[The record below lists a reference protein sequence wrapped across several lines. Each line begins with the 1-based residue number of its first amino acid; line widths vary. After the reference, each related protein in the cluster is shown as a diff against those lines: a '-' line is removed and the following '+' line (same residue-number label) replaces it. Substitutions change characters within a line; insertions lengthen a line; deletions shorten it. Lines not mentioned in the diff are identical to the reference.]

1 MIRMVGAMSSA
12 IAAVVRWSGLAL
24 LVRHTV
30 ARRRVSI
37 LVYHDPTPEVLDRHL
52 RYLAKRYSFIR
63 LGDLV
68 DAITLDRW
76 AGLPKRALVLTFD
89 DGHRGN
95 AELVDVFVRH
105 GVKPTIYVCS
115 QIVGTN
121 RHFWFL
127 ETRDP
132 EPLKALPNGE
142 RLAALERTGFSST
155 KEYSQP
161 QALGAADI
169 DRMRAAVDFASHTR
183 FHPVLTTCVDPDCA
197 DEIESSKAETEDL
210 IQGSCLDFSYPNGDY
225 GERELA
231 LVRRAGY
238 RSGRTVDL
246 GWNDAGTDPFRLK
259 VLGTS
264 DVASVNRLAAD
275 LAGVSG
281 YLARLKD
288 GSFTGRHR
296 PVFRSTSGSG
306 VATERRT

>member
-1 MIRMVGAMSSA
+1 MIRMVGVMSSA
-12 IAAVVRWSGLAL
+12 VAAVVRWTGLAL
-24 LVRHTV
+24 LVRRTV
-30 ARRRVSI
+30 ARKRVSI
-37 LVYHDPTPEVLDRHL
+37 LVYHDPTPEVLERHL

-76 AGLPKRALVLTFD
+76 AELPKRALVLTFD

-95 AELVDVFVRH
+95 AELVDLFVRY
-105 GVKPTIYVCS
+105 GVTPTIYVCS

-127 ETRDP
+127 ETSDP
-132 EPLKALPNGE
+132 EPLKELPNGE
-142 RLAALERTGFSST
+142 RLAALEEAGFSST

-161 QALGAADI
+161 QALGVAAI
-169 DRMRAAVDFASHTR
+169 ERMKGVVDFAAHTR
-183 FHPVLTTCVDPDCA
+183 FHPVLTTCLDADCA
-197 DEIESSKAETEDL
+197 DEIESSKAETEGL
-210 IQGSCLDFSYPNGDY
+210 IEGPCLDFSYPNGDY

-246 GWNDAGTDPFRLK
+246 GWNDADTDPFRLK
-259 VLGTS
+259 VLGTG
-264 DVASVNRLAAD
+264 DTASVNRLAAD

-288 GSFTGRHR
+288 GSFMGRHR
-296 PVFRSTSGSG
+296 PVFRSTSSSG
-306 VATERRT
+306 VATEKST